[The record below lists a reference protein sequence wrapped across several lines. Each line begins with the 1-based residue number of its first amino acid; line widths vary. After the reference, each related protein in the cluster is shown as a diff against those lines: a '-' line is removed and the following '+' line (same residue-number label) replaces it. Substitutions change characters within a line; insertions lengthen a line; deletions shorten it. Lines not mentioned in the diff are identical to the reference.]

1 MRLFRSLLFLSL
13 SLSVAGCF
21 QKTEINFV
29 KPLEGQLSL
38 AGDVPA
44 VIFVPGDYRDSLVIT
59 LDGVDVT
66 DLFAGGSTAQLPSA
80 AGEHELVASF
90 SIMGIPVSATRNY
103 ETLNFTQ
110 PGAWTSTIV
119 NAEGGLHKMSGVV
132 TAIDPP
138 NSVEFTW
145 GWHDDK
151 DQRGYESQVRLEV
164 NPNGSDGTLFR
175 LTHSEL
181 ADEESARNHGRG
193 WGSSLNKLERIAN

>member
-1 MRLFRSLLFLSL
+1 MSTLKLEREFSADPETVFAYITRAENVAKWWGPEGMSMNEHRL
-13 SLSVAGCF
+13 
-21 QKTEINFV
+21 
-29 KPLEGQLSL
+29 
-38 AGDVPA
+38 D
-44 VIFVPGDYRDSLVIT
+44 
-59 LDGVDVT
+59 
-66 DLFAGGSTAQLPSA
+66 
-80 AGEHELVASF
+80 
-90 SIMGIPVSATRNY
+90 
-103 ETLNFTQ
+103 FTQ